1 MIIRTSL
8 IGLLLFILSSCSTV
22 KVDVDYDNSAKF
34 RQLSKYAWLEDKATV
49 TGNALIDS
57 NTLLHDRI
65 RTGIEQW
72 LDSRGYLKSKSVNA
86 DFLVNYRVTKENI
99 SRRKALDFSYGY
111 SFYGYPY
118 SWDYGYYSYYPYYY
132 SPYVGGYYPGNYY
145 SYQRNALVIDII
157 NPENK
162 KLMWRGIAYLK
173 MSFSSSQK
181 NKEKDVQRT
190 IQTILSKFPPD
201 AKKK

>member
-1 MIIRTSL
+1 MIIRKL
-8 IGLLLFILSSCSTV
+8 FILPLLLILSSCSTV
-22 KVDVDYDNSAKF
+22 KVDVDYDDSAEF
-34 RQLSKYAWLEDKATV
+34 IHLSRYAWLEDKASI
-49 TGNALIDS
+49 TGNALVDS

-72 LDSRGYLKSKSVNA
+72 FDTHGYLKSKSMDA

-132 SPYVGGYYPGNYY
+132 SPYVGGYYPGSYY

-157 NPENK
+157 NPESK
-162 KLMWRGIAYLK
+162 KLMWRGMAYLDIN
-173 MSFSSSQK
+173 FSSSQK
-181 NKEKDVQRT
+181 NKEKYVERT
-190 IQTILSKFPPD
+190 IQTILSRFPPD
-201 AKKK
+201 TEKK